1 MSKTAT
7 LEKRGTICW
16 SPKGNLL
23 AVGTTADTIDED
35 FDSSSFIEIYEV
47 SSEAKLVKKVSA
59 QNRFY
64 KLTWGP
70 YEGYENGIIAVSND
84 ESKIVL
90 YDVSKI
96 LEMKEEE
103 DVEKAKI
110 TEMETKEVI
119 YDIQFHPSQKQLV
132 AGGACG
138 EFIIYDISN
147 LKNIQFTQPEQKT
160 QADIKCVNWNVKV
173 PHIIALTLS
182 TGSIVIFDCKKKKNI
197 MTFNDKTHANW
208 KGACWVPTEKTTIVT
223 ISDSEEKPVQLW
235 DVRNTMAPV
244 RVFEGHKAPV
254 WSISFSK
261 TDPNIFATTGQD
273 KTAIW
278 NFETGKIIC
287 EFPSQENV
295 WDTFVQWSSQEGR
308 MCTCGLDGFI
318 NFYTISDYGDGKHPK
333 WMERTSG
340 CTFGFGGKMGIFK
353 GKEVLLKKM
362 VGNVS
367 IKKMEKGEIE
377 ELCVKRSET
386 CQGDEQ
392 ETWKL
397 ISGIVCKD
405 NNAVIKITGFEG
417 ENVKEK
423 VNEYYKEKG
432 LFKVNEIKE
441 EVSQGKEVNKAE
453 VEEEDDPFEHMG
465 EEEEGTKEK
474 IEGESVTEEV
484 KEEKYKE
491 DTVEDKIIEELVVS
505 GEIDKAV
512 EFCIKTKRFADALI
526 MTENNKEIHSKVI
539 EEYKKEEWN
548 RKKSLNIV
556 NAIMEDKLEQIVE
569 ECNVEEWK
577 FVLYAICIHA
587 NVALKPVLIVRLG
600 DKLYPINKHAALICY
615 IASGNVNKLIDIW
628 IDASHGIEEVIERIE
643 ILRSMCGQIQLT
655 DSITTKIVEHA
666 TQLASIG
673 ELNAAQKL
681 IECLGAQQ
689 NDKTKELIDRIYYAQ
704 GAHGTQPVCPYKKVV
719 VGSIQQPHTQQ
730 NTPQQRPVTNNQ
742 FFPPVPSPSSGIP
755 TLPTIQQPT
764 LQTQNRTQPVLSQ
777 IPVIPASVQPVM
789 PSIPQPQVLPTTSK
803 VNPPIPQPVMP
814 PVPTLGTQSML
825 PQVPV
830 PGTQPTL
837 PSIPQPVMPPVP
849 TPVVQPP
856 IPSIP
861 KVTVPISQPVMPVM
875 SQANNT
881 SSSSDGVID
890 IMVCEEL
897 KKVLDQV
904 TSNIETKSKGTSFER
919 PASVALKKASSFAG
933 CIDKIPADI
942 AKQFINL
949 FNDLLEGKVGE
960 AEQAFKKLLVN
971 KQTTQYIPASSVA
984 SVKYVVDVSK
994 QMK

>member
-23 AVGTTADTIDED
+23 AIGTTADTIDED
-35 FDSSSFIEIYEV
+35 FDSSSFIEIYEI
-47 SSEAKLVKKVSA
+47 SSEAKLIKKVSA

-110 TEMETKEVI
+110 IEMETKEVI
-119 YDIQFHPSQKQLV
+119 YDIQFHPSQNQLV

-138 EFIIYDISN
+138 EFIIYDISD

-254 WSISFSK
+254 WSINFSK

-362 VGNVS
+362 VGTVS

-405 NNAVIKITGFEG
+405 DKAVMKITGFEG
-417 ENVKEK
+417 ESVKEK
-423 VNEYYKEKG
+423 VNEYYKEKR
-432 LFKVNEIKE
+432 LLKVDEIKE
-441 EVSQGKEVNKAE
+441 KVPQEKEVNKAE
-453 VEEEDDPFEHMG
+453 IEEDDDPFEHIG
-465 EEEEGTKEK
+465 EEEEIKENTK
-474 IEGESVTEEV
+474 GEIVVEEV
-484 KEEKYKE
+484 HEEKYKE

-512 EFCIKTKRFADALI
+512 EFCIKTKRFADALV
-526 MTENNKEIHSKVI
+526 MTENNKEMHSKVI

-548 RKKSLNIV
+548 KKKSLNIV
-556 NAIMEDKLEQIVE
+556 NAVMEEKLEKIVE
-569 ECNVEEWK
+569 ECKVEEWK

-600 DKLYPINKHAALICY
+600 DKLYPTNKHAALICY

-643 ILRSMCGQIQLT
+643 ILRSMCGHIQLT

-666 TQLASIG
+666 TQLASMG

-689 NDKTKELIDRIYYAQ
+689 NNKTKELVDRIYYAQ
-704 GAHGTQPVCPYKKVV
+704 GAQGTQPVCPYKKVI
-719 VGSIQQPHTQQ
+719 VGSVQQPHIQQPTAQQ
-730 NTPQQRPVTNNQ
+730 PSVTNNK
-742 FFPPVPSPSSGIP
+742 FFPPVPASSGVP
-755 TLPTIQQPT
+755 TLPTIPQPT
-764 LQTQNRTQPVLSQ
+764 LPNQTRTQPVLPQ
-777 IPVIPASVQPVM
+777 IPVIPTPVQPVM
-789 PSIPQPQVLPTTSK
+789 PT
-803 VNPPIPQPVMP
+803 IPQPVLP
-814 PVPTLGTQSML
+814 SAPKVNAPISQPLL
-825 PQVPV
+825 PQVPAPV
-830 PGTQPTL
+830 V
-837 PSIPQPVMPPVP
+837 QPVMPPVP
-849 TPVVQPP
+849 TPVVQPTLP
-856 IPSIP
+856 TIPTPVVQPAIPSIP
-861 KVTVPISQPVMPVM
+861 KVTVPVSQPTMPVMP
-875 SQANNT
+875 QANNT
-881 SSSSDGVID
+881 TSSSDGVID
-890 IMVCEEL
+890 VMVCDEL
-897 KKVLDQV
+897 KKVLEQV
-904 TSNIETKSKGTSFER
+904 TSNIETKSKGTTFER
-919 PASVALKKASSFAG
+919 PANVALKKASSFAG